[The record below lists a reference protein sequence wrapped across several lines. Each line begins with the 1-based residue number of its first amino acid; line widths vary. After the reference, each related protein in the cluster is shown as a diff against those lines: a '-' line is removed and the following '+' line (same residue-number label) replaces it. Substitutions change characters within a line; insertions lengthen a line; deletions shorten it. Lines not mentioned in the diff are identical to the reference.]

1 MKIFG
6 KDFFAYIKFQKII
19 LLLILIVGF
28 LRLGLSLGGLPVSVV
43 KWFSITWVMFL
54 GLIYYSIR
62 VHTSGF
68 GSYRHLLPLLLIQG
82 LLGQMI
88 TVVGIAIAIYT
99 NKDNIFSLPEY
110 SQTFGG
116 RTWMHAGG
124 HIILGGFILSLMWW
138 PIAALIMF
146 VTKKIASQPGQK
158 QERPSRD
165 R

>member
-6 KDFFAYIKFQKII
+6 KDFSAYIKFQKAI
-19 LLLILIVGF
+19 LLLILVIGF
-28 LRLGLSLGGLPVSVV
+28 LRLGLSLAGLPVSTV

-54 GLIYYSIR
+54 GLVYYAIR

-68 GSYRHLLPLLLIQG
+68 GSYRHLLPLLFIQG
-82 LLGQMI
+82 FLGQLI

-99 NKDNIFSLPEY
+99 NTDNIFSAPEY

-124 HIILGGFILSLMWW
+124 HLILGGITLPLMWW
-138 PIAALIMF
+138 PIAALIMLA
-146 VTKKIASQPGQK
+146 TKKLTSQLNQK
-158 QERPSRD
+158 SKPVAV
-165 R
+165 

>member
-6 KDFFAYIKFQKII
+6 KDFSAYINFQKII
-19 LLLILIVGF
+19 LLLILAIGL

-43 KWFSITWVMFL
+43 KWFSITTALFV
-54 GLIYYSIR
+54 GLVYYSIR
-62 VHTSGF
+62 VYTSGF

-82 LLGQMI
+82 LLGQLV

-99 NKDNIFSLPEY
+99 QKDNIFSLPEY

-124 HIILGGFILSLMWW
+124 HIILGGIILSLMWW

-146 VTKKIASQPGQK
+146 VTKRLVSSPKAESKTAIA
-158 QERPSRD
+158 
-165 R
+165 